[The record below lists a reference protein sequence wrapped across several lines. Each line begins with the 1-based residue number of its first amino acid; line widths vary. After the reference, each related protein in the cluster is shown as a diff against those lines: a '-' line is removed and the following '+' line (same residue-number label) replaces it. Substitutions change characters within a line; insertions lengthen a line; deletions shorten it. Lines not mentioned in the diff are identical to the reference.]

1 MRCAGT
7 GKIVYTCQERN
18 ENRYMLQDFELEKM
32 VEPLL
37 LWYVKNARTLPW
49 REDATPYRVW
59 ISEIMLQQ
67 TRVEAVKPYFA
78 RFIKR
83 LPDVAALASCPEDEL
98 LKLWE
103 GLGYYNRV
111 RNMKEAAIQVME
123 HHDGRLPADYEE
135 LLQLKGIGHYTAG
148 AIASIAYGIGAPAV
162 DGNVLRILTR
172 LTGDDTDI
180 MKQSFRNSVEQAL
193 FALYAAILEEPGRLL
208 SEECLDALPGKN
220 IPGTLNQALMELGA
234 TVCVPN
240 GAPCCEKC
248 PWQEMCTARLSNR
261 IEELPVKS
269 KAKARRIEERT
280 VFILRDGERVAIRKR
295 PKKGLLA
302 GLYEL
307 PNVEGHLTQ
316 DEVLAAVK
324 QMGFSPIRIQPLA
337 DAKHI
342 FSHIEWQMKGY
353 AILVEEKEEPAD
365 ILLVE
370 AEDAMRRYAIPS
382 AFVAYAQYVNIKL
395 GKEGNMLLSGEQET

>member
-1 MRCAGT
+1 M
-7 GKIVYTCQERN
+7 
-18 ENRYMLQDFELEKM
+18 
-32 VEPLL
+32 
-37 LWYVKNARTLPW
+37 
-49 REDATPYRVW
+49 
-59 ISEIMLQQ
+59 
-67 TRVEAVKPYFA
+67 
-78 RFIKR
+78 
-83 LPDVAALASCPEDEL
+83 AALASCPEDEL

-123 HHDGRLPADYEE
+123 SHDGRLPADYEE

-180 MKQSFRNSVEQAL
+180 MKQSFRNSVEQTL

-208 SEECLDALPGKN
+208 SEECLDVLPGKN

-240 GAPCCEKC
+240 GAPYCEKC
-248 PWQEMCTARLSNR
+248 PWQEMCTARLQNR
-261 IEELPVKS
+261 IDELPVKS

-307 PNVEGHLTQ
+307 PNVEGHLSQ
-316 DEVLAAVK
+316 DEVLATVK

-353 AILVEEKEEPAD
+353 AILVEEKEEPTD

-382 AFVAYAQYVNIKL
+382 AFVAYAEYVNIKL
-395 GKEGNMLLSGEQET
+395 GKEGNMLLPGEQEN

>member
-1 MRCAGT
+1 M
-7 GKIVYTCQERN
+7 
-18 ENRYMLQDFELEKM
+18 
-32 VEPLL
+32 
-37 LWYVKNARTLPW
+37 
-49 REDATPYRVW
+49 
-59 ISEIMLQQ
+59 
-67 TRVEAVKPYFA
+67 
-78 RFIKR
+78 
-83 LPDVAALASCPEDEL
+83 
-98 LKLWE
+98 
-103 GLGYYNRV
+103 
-111 RNMKEAAIQVME
+111 
-123 HHDGRLPADYEE
+123 
-135 LLQLKGIGHYTAG
+135 
-148 AIASIAYGIGAPAV
+148 
-162 DGNVLRILTR
+162 
-172 LTGDDTDI
+172 
-180 MKQSFRNSVEQAL
+180 
-193 FALYAAILEEPGRLL
+193 
-208 SEECLDALPGKN
+208 
-220 IPGTLNQALMELGA
+220 
-234 TVCVPN
+234 
-240 GAPCCEKC
+240 
-248 PWQEMCTARLSNR
+248 ARLSNR

-280 VFILRDGERVAIRKR
+280 VFILRDGDRVAIRKR

-353 AILVEEKEEPAD
+353 VILVEEKEEPTD

>member
-1 MRCAGT
+1 
-7 GKIVYTCQERN
+7 
-18 ENRYMLQDFELEKM
+18 
-32 VEPLL
+32 
-37 LWYVKNARTLPW
+37 
-49 REDATPYRVW
+49 
-59 ISEIMLQQ
+59 
-67 TRVEAVKPYFA
+67 
-78 RFIKR
+78 
-83 LPDVAALASCPEDEL
+83 
-98 LKLWE
+98 
-103 GLGYYNRV
+103 
-111 RNMKEAAIQVME
+111 MKEAAIQVME
-123 HHDGRLPADYEE
+123 HHEGRLPADYEE

-240 GAPCCEKC
+240 GAPYCEKC

-280 VFILRDGERVAIRKR
+280 VFILRDGDRVAIRKR
-295 PKKGLLA
+295 PGKGLLA

-353 AILVEEKEEPAD
+353 AILVEEKEETAD

-395 GKEGNMLLSGEQET
+395 GKEGNMFLPGERET